1 MCTRAAQAHSTALFC
16 LTVQYPSY
24 YKNVEWPIISAAGIG
39 GRCQYSINNLTKG
52 TRTNH
57 SQPLRWRPVG
67 SEVGAQPAMGPPPG
81 ATPLAAVAQWRAV
94 GAEELCNADGLIT
107 MVRCGIHL
115 ALLAHSYL
123 PLHCADRPIKY
134 PAALPPTPQSSSA
147 VADRAPMVCCTLQRS
162 AFPLDRCSCH
172 SASDRPPSALH
183 LSRHC

>member
-39 GRCQYSINNLTKG
+39 GRCQYFINNLTKG
-52 TRTNH
+52 THTNH
-57 SQPLRWRPVG
+57 SQPLRWRLVG
-67 SEVGAQPAMGPPPG
+67 SEVGAQPAMPTPRGHSTRGSGTVAGCRCRG
-81 ATPLAAVAQWRAV
+81 AVQCRWADHD
-94 GAEELCNADGLIT
+94 GAL
-107 MVRCGIHL
+107 RHPL
-115 ALLAHSYL
+115 ALLPIATTAL
-123 PLHCADRPIKY
+123 CRPTEY

>member
-52 TRTNH
+52 THTNH

-115 ALLAHSYL
+115 HSCL
-123 PLHCADRPIKY
+123 
-134 PAALPPTPQSSSA
+134 
-147 VADRAPMVCCTLQRS
+147 
-162 AFPLDRCSCH
+162 
-172 SASDRPPSALH
+172 
-183 LSRHC
+183 